1 MEEKKDIQPID
12 VMRIVKKLWAHKK
25 KFFYTAP
32 ISLVITYLLMVCIP
46 RYYSCTV
53 SLAPEPTGS
62 SVSGS
67 LSSLASSFGIGSLAK
82 MASQDAIFAE
92 IYPDVIGSKDF
103 IASLMPVD
111 VTTKDGKIK
120 CNYYTYMRDHQ
131 KAAWWDK
138 FKGAIFEW
146 IKPNPKDQTTGQ
158 KELDVFNLTKQQNEI
173 FDAVNN
179 NIKCTFNKKTNVVSI
194 TMKDQDPLVC
204 ATMANATFKKL
215 QEFIVSYRTNKARI
229 DLKYYTKL
237 AADAKQDYERSRQRY
252 GSYSDANMDV
262 VLTSYRA
269 KQEDLENEMQLKFN
283 TYSAMNTLLQ
293 EAKAKVQE
301 RTPAFT
307 AIQSASVPI
316 KPAGPKRVLISLVV
330 TFFICLIMAGWLLV
344 KNK

>member
-1 MEEKKDIQPID
+1 
-12 VMRIVKKLWAHKK
+12 
-25 KFFYTAP
+25 
-32 ISLVITYLLMVCIP
+32 
-46 RYYSCTV
+46 
-53 SLAPEPTGS
+53 
-62 SVSGS
+62 
-67 LSSLASSFGIGSLAK
+67 

-103 IASLMPVD
+103 IANLMPVE
-111 VTTKDGKIK
+111 VTTKDGKVK

-131 KAAWWDK
+131 KAAWWSK
-138 FKGAIFEW
+138 IMEAISEW
-146 IKPNPKDQTTGQ
+146 IKPTSKDQTTGQ
-158 KELDVFNLTKQQNEI
+158 EELAVFNLTKQQNNI
-173 FDAVNN
+173 FDAVNG

-194 TMKDQDPLVC
+194 TVKDQDPLVC
-204 ATMANATFKKL
+204 ATMANATCKKL
-215 QEFIVSYRTNKARI
+215 QEFIIDYRTNKARI

-237 AADAKQDYERSRQRY
+237 AADAKEDYERARQRY
-252 GSYSDANMDV
+252 GTYSDANMDV

-269 KQEDLENEMQLKFN
+269 KQEDLENDMQLKFN
-283 TYSAMNTLLQ
+283 AYSTMNTLLQ

-330 TFFICLIMAGWLLV
+330 TFLICLIMAGWLLV

>member
-1 MEEKKDIQPID
+1 MEEKKVIKQID
-12 VMRIVKKLWAHKK
+12 VMSIVKKLWAHKK

-32 ISLVITYLLMVCIP
+32 ITLVATYLLMVCIP
-46 RYYSCTV
+46 RYYNCTV

-62 SVSGS
+62 SMSGS
-67 LSSLASSFGIGSLAK
+67 LSSLASSFGVGGLAK

-103 IASLMPVD
+103 IANLMPVE
-111 VTTKDGKIK
+111 VTTKDGKVK

-131 KAAWWDK
+131 KAAWWSK
-138 FKGAIFEW
+138 IMEAISEW
-146 IKPNPKDQTTGQ
+146 IKPTSKDQTTGQ
-158 KELDVFNLTKQQNEI
+158 EELAVFNMTKQQNNI
-173 FDAVNN
+173 FDAVNG

-194 TMKDQDPLVC
+194 TVKDQDPLVC
-204 ATMANATFKKL
+204 ATMANATCKKL
-215 QEFIVSYRTNKARI
+215 QEFIIDYRTNKARI

-237 AADAKQDYERSRQRY
+237 AADAKEDYERARQRY
-252 GSYSDANMDV
+252 GTYSDANMDV

-269 KQEDLENEMQLKFN
+269 KQEDLENDMQLKFN
-283 TYSAMNTLLQ
+283 AYSTMNTLLQ

-330 TFFICLIMAGWLLV
+330 TFLICLIMAGWLLV